1 MPTVK
6 LSPILNGQIV
16 DENGAPAVGWQISSY
31 VAGSSTPLAT
41 YTTAA
46 GDVQHANPELLDAL
60 GYPSNGQIWLESG
73 KSYKLVLADGNGVV
87 KKTFDN
93 IAGVNDT
100 TIAVG
105 QWQAS
110 GITPTY
116 ISANSF
122 SLPGDQ
128 TTEFHLGRRE
138 QLITATGTLYG
149 QIIKSV
155 YSGGL
160 TTITVLLD
168 SGALDNGLS
177 SVNHSILRADH
188 TGEISNPSGKNRV
201 INGAFNV
208 NERGYTSGTVQA
220 SGSYS
225 MDRWRSSSANS
236 SMTFTTAPQGQVV
249 TLVGSYQ
256 QRIERANMEA
266 GSYMVSWQGSAQ
278 CRIYRVGDTPPA
290 YSISPIVFVC
300 DGTSDVIIEFNAG
313 TLWKVQVELGGAITP
328 FEFRHISQEKWL
340 CAWFFERLSLNSAP
354 CATGQAL
361 SATNATGFIPFKRKK
376 RSTSGLV
383 SFSGTPVPTTANGGA
398 ASGTVVIPSTND
410 EMAVW
415 QFSGSGLAAGNAC
428 LLTGSGVQLVADFD
442 F

>member
-73 KSYKLVLADGNGVV
+73 KSYKLVLADENGVV

-100 TIAVG
+100 TISVG

-160 TTITVLLD
+160 TTVTVLLD
-168 SGALDNGLS
+168 SGSLDNGLS

-208 NERGYTSGTVQA
+208 NERGYTSGTVQ
-220 SGSYS
+220 SIGSYAV
-225 MDRWRSSSANS
+225 DRWKASSANS
-236 SMTFTTAPQGQVV
+236 SMTFTAAPQGQVV
-249 TLVGSYQ
+249 TIGGSYAQ
-256 QRIERANMEA
+256 VIERANMEA
-266 GSYMVSWQGSAQ
+266 GTYMVSWQGSAQ
-278 CRIYRVGDTPPA
+278 CRIYRGSDTPPA
-290 YSISPIVFVC
+290 YSVSPIVFVC
-300 DGTSDVIIEFNAG
+300 DGTQNIIIEFNAG
-313 TLWKVQVELGGAITP
+313 TLGYVQVERGGAITP

-340 CAWFFERLSLNSAP
+340 CAWFFERVNLTGTIFS
-354 CATGQAL
+354 TGQAT
-361 SATNATGFIPFKRKK
+361 SATAAYGSIPFKRQK
-376 RSTSGLV
+376 RAPGSVFFG
-383 SFSGTPVPTTANGGA
+383 GTPAVLAANGSPVA
-398 ASGTVVIPSTND
+398 GTLIIPSATEN
-410 EMAVW
+410 MAVW
-415 QFSGSGLAAGNAC
+415 QFSGSGLVAGNAC
-428 LLTGSGVQLVADFD
+428 SLNGNGVQLVADSD

>member
-6 LSPILNGQIV
+6 LSPLLNGQIV

-100 TIAVG
+100 TISVG

-160 TTITVLLD
+160 TTVTVLLD
-168 SGALDNGLS
+168 SGSLDNGLS

-208 NERGYTSGTVQA
+208 NERGYISGTVQA
-220 SGSYS
+220 SGSYAV
-225 MDRWRSSSANS
+225 DRWKSSSANS
-236 SMTFTTAPQGQVV
+236 SMTFTTAPQGQMV

-290 YSISPIVFVC
+290 YSVSPIVFVS
-300 DGTSDVIIEFNAG
+300 DGTTDVMIEFNAG

-340 CAWFFERLSLNSAP
+340 CAWFYERITFTSTIFS
-354 CATGQAL
+354 TGQAT
-361 SATNATGFIPFKRKK
+361 SATNASGSIPFKHRK
-376 RSTSGLV
+376 RSQGSAI
-383 SFSGTPVPTTANGGA
+383 FSGTPVALAANGAA
-398 ASGTVVIPSTND
+398 ASGTVLIPSATED
-410 EMAVW
+410 MAVW
-415 QFSGSGLAAGNAC
+415 QFSGTGLAAGNAC
-428 LLTGSGVQLVADFD
+428 SLNGTGVQLIADSD